1 MASHIMNVFYIL
13 TTVITFFR
21 RLRPRHFLQT
31 SFPPLPRNSV
41 RENSLQS
48 LQVCPTLVL
57 LLDGVSVALV
67 EVDCGVDLVAVVAIC
82 ISSPFCAAVANSMR
96 PLAFP
101 SFVLSLLGAD
111 ACIIEEAKTLRN
123 AASQDAVLHVPSSA
137 SQSKQPVVSS
147 K

>member
-67 EVDCGVDLVAVVAIC
+67 EVDCGVDLCEEKAKVLLRVGFVGCCKRLPCDLLHGELHHNRIRIA
-82 ISSPFCAAVANSMR
+82 SPPQNHNSKF
-96 PLAFP
+96 LA
-101 SFVLSLLGAD
+101 GR
-111 ACIIEEAKTLRN
+111 I
-123 AASQDAVLHVPSSA
+123 
-137 SQSKQPVVSS
+137 
-147 K
+147 